1 MFLLCSSLHCRGWKP
16 GSWVRLHQREAVMWD
31 LECTREAEAII
42 IPPAEQGRQ
51 TAEMKFCQPLPDIL
65 LRILIS
71 APQIAEITVVVSS
84 GFFNFQVSWE
94 MFFLISTS
102 SILVYVLFCAFLRVL
117 IILPAWN
124 TCSGFFC
131 PDWTC
136 LKKEGKFWGKATLN
150 WFYFPPF
157 HYQNF
162 NSKNRT
168 KDSIGICIHMR

>member
-84 GFFNFQVSWE
+84 ISRFHERCFSSFPLPQYLF
-94 MFFLISTS
+94 MFCF
-102 SILVYVLFCAFLRVL
+102 VLFLECLLSFLLEIPAVVSFVL
-117 IILPAWN
+117 TEPAW
-124 TCSGFFC
+124 
-131 PDWTC
+131 
-136 LKKEGKFWGKATLN
+136 KKKV
-150 WFYFPPF
+150 
-157 HYQNF
+157 NF
-162 NSKNRT
+162 EEKLL
-168 KDSIGICIHMR
+168 